1 MKKTILIVLFLFF
14 ISNTIVCSQTYTK
27 GQIDS
32 LLVVGE
38 KYIYAMNG
46 KTKPLALYIIKH
58 SYEIKYTHGVIS
70 GYELIIAH
78 YCFSG
83 EFKTALEYI
92 ALAEKEIPKVKDS
105 TLFIGII
112 RLKGDCF
119 SRTGL
124 YQRARKEF
132 SRSLRLAD
140 EIKNKDTKHGV
151 KANIYNSIA
160 ITIAKQDKT
169 NDSVFYYYRKCI
181 SEFQQRTDQEEGK
194 KRSIAQANLNISTR
208 FIQIRQY
215 DSAAYYV
222 QKTLKM
228 LDKND
233 TSILKLNAQKNL
245 GDLYLGKRDYDSA
258 IYYYKSI
265 LDKAKATNQSYILS
279 NTYSKLSAIYDILG
293 NDQKSKEYQNK
304 YTKINKEI
312 NQLEKEALEASVK
325 NIEKK
330 HDDDFESSQ
339 VIFISIICITLLAIG
354 IILYF
359 FIKKLKSIK
368 EEKKKKAE
376 LLYEKEE
383 ELERLADSN
392 KVTLQEV
399 LQLAINKDASFNT
412 KFQELEPDFYGKL
425 NQKAIAPLNYNDLL
439 FCAMIRLGFIT
450 KEIAQHLNSNVA
462 AVESRKYR
470 LRKKLNMVSSDED
483 LTIWMMNL

>member
-1 MKKTILIVLFLFF
+1 MKKTASIIFFLFLV
-14 ISNTIVCSQTYTK
+14 SNTIVFSQTYTK

-32 LLVVGE
+32 LLTVGE
-38 KYIYAMNG
+38 KYIYAMNA
-46 KTKPLALYIIKH
+46 KTKPLALDIIKN
-58 SYEIKYTHGVIS
+58 SEKINYASGIIS
-70 GYELIIAH
+70 GYELIIAD

-83 EFKTALEYI
+83 QFKSALEYI
-92 ALAEKEIPKVKDS
+92 ALAEKEIPKIQDS
-105 TLFIGII
+105 TLFIGIF

-124 YQRARKEF
+124 YQRARNEF
-132 SRSLRLAD
+132 NRGLHVAD
-140 EIKNKDTKHGV
+140 KIKDKDSKHSI

-181 SEFQQRTDQEEGK
+181 SEFEQRTGQEEGK
-194 KRSIAQANLNISTR
+194 KRSIAQANLNISSR
-208 FIQIRQY
+208 FIQIKEY

-222 QKTLKM
+222 HKTLKM

-245 GDLYLGKRDYDSA
+245 GDVYLGKKDYDSA
-258 IYYYKSI
+258 IYYFESI
-265 LDKAKATNQSYILS
+265 LDKAKAANQSYILS

-312 NQLEKEALEASVK
+312 NQLEREALEVSVK

-339 VIFISIICITLLAIG
+339 VIFISFICITLLAIG

-359 FIKKLKSIK
+359 LIKKLKKAK
-368 EEKKKKAE
+368 EDKKNKVE
-376 LLYEKEE
+376 LLHEKEE
-383 ELERLADSN
+383 ELERLTYAS
-392 KVTLQEV
+392 KPTLQEV
-399 LQLAINKDASFNT
+399 LQLAINKDPSFNT
-412 KFQELEPDFYGKL
+412 KFQELEPDFYDKL
-425 NQKAIAPLNYNDLL
+425 NQKAIVPLNYNDLL

-450 KEIAQHLNSNVA
+450 KEIAQNLNSTVG
-462 AVESRKYR
+462 AVETRKYR
-470 LRKKLNMVSSDED
+470 LRKKFNMVYSDED

>member
-1 MKKTILIVLFLFF
+1 MKKTASIIFFLFLV
-14 ISNTIVCSQTYTK
+14 SNTIVFSQTYTK

-32 LLVVGE
+32 LLTVGE

-46 KTKPLALYIIKH
+46 KTKPLALDIIKH
-58 SYEIKYTHGVIS
+58 AEKINYTQGVIS

-105 TLFIGII
+105 TLFIGIF

-124 YQRARKEF
+124 NQRAIKEF
-132 SRSLRLAD
+132 NRGLRIAD
-140 EIKNKDTKHGV
+140 KIKDKDSKHSI

-160 ITIAKQDKT
+160 ITIAKQDRS

-181 SEFQQRTDQEEGK
+181 SEFEQRTGQEEGK

-208 FIQIRQY
+208 FIQTKQY

-245 GDLYLGKRDYDSA
+245 GDVYLGKRDYDSA
-258 IYYYKSI
+258 IYYFESI
-265 LDKAKATNQSYILS
+265 LDKAKTANQSYILS
-279 NTYSKLSAIYDILG
+279 NTYTKLSAIYDILG
-293 NDQKSKEYQNK
+293 NDQKSKEYLNK
-304 YTKINKEI
+304 FTKINKEI

-339 VIFISIICITLLAIG
+339 VIFISIICIILLAVG

-359 FIKKLKSIK
+359 FIKKLKK
-368 EEKKKKAE
+368 AKADKKKETE
-376 LLYEKEE
+376 LIQ
-383 ELERLADSN
+383 ELGRLTDAN
-392 KVTLQEV
+392 KPTLQEV
-399 LQLAINKDASFNT
+399 LELAINQDASFNT
-412 KFQELEPDFYGKL
+412 KFQELEPDFYDKL
-425 NQKAIAPLNYNDLL
+425 NQKAIVPLNYNDLL
-439 FCAMIRLGFIT
+439 FCAMIRLGFVT
-450 KEIAQHLNSNVA
+450 KEIAQYLNSNVS

-470 LRKKLNMVSSDED
+470 LRKKFNMVASDED

>member
-1 MKKTILIVLFLFF
+1 MKKTVSIFLFIF
-14 ISNTIVCSQTYTK
+14 SFSSITVSAQNYNK
-27 GQIDS
+27 KQIDS
-32 LLVVGE
+32 LLIVGE
-38 KYIYAMNG
+38 KSIYDMNV
-46 KTKPLALYIIKH
+46 KTKPLALDIIKH
-58 SYEIKYTHGVIS
+58 AEKINYTQGIIS
-70 GYELIIAH
+70 GYELIVAH

-105 TLFIGII
+105 TLFIGIF

-124 YQRARKEF
+124 NQRAIKEF
-132 SRSLRLAD
+132 NRGLRIADKIQDKNSRHS
-140 EIKNKDTKHGV
+140 I

-181 SEFQQRTDQEEGK
+181 SEFEQRTGQEEGK
-194 KRSIAQANLNISTR
+194 RRSIAQANLNISTR
-208 FIQIRQY
+208 FIQIKQY
-215 DSAAYYV
+215 DSAAYYI

-228 LDKND
+228 LDKDD
-233 TSILKLNAQKNL
+233 TSILKLNAHKNL
-245 GDLYLGKRDYDSA
+245 GDVYLGKRDYQSA
-258 IYYYKSI
+258 IYYYESI
-265 LDKAKATNQSYILS
+265 LDKAKAANQSYILS

-293 NDQKSKEYQNK
+293 NDQKSKEYQNS

-339 VIFISIICITLLAIG
+339 VIFISIISIALLAVC

-359 FIKKLKSIK
+359 FIKKLKK
-368 EEKKKKAE
+368 AKVDKKKETE
-376 LLYEKEE
+376 LIQ
-383 ELERLADSN
+383 ELERLTDAN
-392 KVTLQEV
+392 KTTLQEV
-399 LQLAINKDASFNT
+399 LQLAINQDASFNT
-412 KFQELEPDFYGKL
+412 KFQELEPDFYDKL
-425 NQKAIAPLNYNDLL
+425 NEKAIAPLNYNDLL
-439 FCAMIRLGFIT
+439 FCAMIRLGFVT

-470 LRKKLNMVSSDED
+470 LRKKLNLISSEED